1 MKSLSEILNQQEYT
15 SDYDEKIK
23 SLFKKEHF
31 KKKSLIFKN
40 GDSNT
45 KHYVIASG
53 LLRMYVINS
62 SGKEFNV
69 LFAKE
74 NQLIGDLGSPS
85 PTKFYLDTIE
95 DSIVYTID
103 NTNLEKL
110 TALYNS
116 NSDKTFISQLTRSY
130 IFLQD
135 RLISI
140 LTQTA
145 EENFIYFQKR
155 NPELIQRLP
164 QYHIA
169 SYLGVSAEFLSK
181 IIAKTAKK

>member
-1 MKSLSEILNQQEYT
+1 MKSLPEILNQQAYT
-15 SDYDEKIK
+15 SDNDEMIK
-23 SLFKKEHF
+23 SLFKKEHI
-31 KKKSLIFKN
+31 KKKSLIFSN
-40 GDSNT
+40 GDACT

-53 LLRMYVINS
+53 LLRMYVINPA
-62 SGKEFNV
+62 GKEFNV

-85 PTKFYLDTIE
+85 PTKFNLDTIE
-95 DSIVYTID
+95 DSVVFAID
-103 NTNLEKL
+103 SSNLEKL
-110 TALYNS
+110 TALLNRNS
-116 NSDKTFISQLTRSY
+116 EKAVFSQLTRSY
-130 IFLQD
+130 IFLQN

-145 EENFIYFQKR
+145 EENFIHFQKQ
-155 NPELIQRLP
+155 NPDLVQRLP

-181 IIAKTAKK
+181 IIAKTTKK